1 MNREEET
8 APLGPQR
15 GLFEI
20 PDGLTYLNCA
30 YMSPQLREVRRVG
43 EEAVARKSRPWEITP
58 RDFFEDSETVRAL
71 FARVVGGD
79 AEGVAIIPSVSYGMA
94 VATAN
99 IPLETGQNVVVLEE
113 QFPSNVYPWREL
125 AKRHG
130 AEVVTIPRPF
140 AGHDWTS
147 AVLERVDERTAV
159 LAVPNCHWTDGSLL
173 DLRRAGER
181 AREVG
186 AALVVDATQSL
197 GAYPLDVREVRP
209 DFLVSAAYKW
219 LLGPYSLG
227 FLYVGEAYQGGA
239 PIEHNWLNREDSE
252 NFAGLVD
259 YRDGFQ
265 PGARR
270 YDVGE
275 RSNPV
280 LLPMAI
286 AALQQILGW
295 GVGKISESIGG
306 LTDLIEAEAEK
317 RGIEAIPKERRGRH
331 MIGLGIGPEAPPD
344 LAARLASENV
354 FVSVRG
360 GSLRVSP
367 HLYNTE
373 RDVERLFDSLD
384 RHLR

>member
-1 MNREEET
+1 MNREE
-8 APLGPQR
+8 APKALGPQR
-15 GLFEI
+15 NLFGM
-20 PDGLTYLNCA
+20 PDDVAYLNCA
-30 YMSPQLREVRRVG
+30 YMAPQSRPVRRAG
-43 EEAVARKSRPWEITP
+43 QEAVARKSQPWEITP
-58 RDFFEDSETVRAL
+58 RDFFEGSEEARGL
-71 FARVVGGD
+71 FARVVGGE

-94 VATAN
+94 IATAN
-99 IPLETGQNVVVLEE
+99 VAVEEGQSIVVLEE

-125 AKRHG
+125 AKRRG
-130 AEVVTIPRPF
+130 AEVVTVPRP
-140 AGHDWTS
+140 ADHDWTS

-159 LAVPNCHWTDGSLL
+159 LAVPNCHWTDGSML

-181 AREVG
+181 ARETG

-197 GAYPLDVREVRP
+197 GAHPLDVSEVRP
-209 DFLVSAAYKW
+209 DFLISAAYKW

-227 FLYVGEAYQGGA
+227 FLYVSEAYRGGA
-239 PIEHNWLNREDSE
+239 PIEHNWLNRENSE
-252 NFAGLVD
+252 DFAGLVD

-286 AALQQILGW
+286 VALRQVLGW
-295 GVGKISESIGG
+295 GVGGISESIGD
-306 LTDLIEAEAEK
+306 LTDLVEKEAK
-317 RGIEAIPKERRGRH
+317 RRGIEAIPKERRGRH
-331 MIGLGIGPEAPPD
+331 MIGLGLGPDAPHD
-344 LAARLASENV
+344 LAARLAGENV

-360 GSLRVSP
+360 RSLRVSP
-367 HLYNTE
+367 HLYNNE